1 MRQPCFSNLHDHT
14 PTDAAQQYIYNSLV
28 PRFPHSGTRTLNCAG
43 AYTSCSCSGVWEPGN
58 KATFTR
64 LILLA
69 GAVSYSQSSNVEL
82 GQSWQYRVYSSKG
95 IIRAIIAQSQ

>member
-14 PTDAAQQYIYNSLV
+14 PTD
-28 PRFPHSGTRTLNCAG
+28 
-43 AYTSCSCSGVWEPGN
+43 
-58 KATFTR
+58 
-64 LILLA
+64 A